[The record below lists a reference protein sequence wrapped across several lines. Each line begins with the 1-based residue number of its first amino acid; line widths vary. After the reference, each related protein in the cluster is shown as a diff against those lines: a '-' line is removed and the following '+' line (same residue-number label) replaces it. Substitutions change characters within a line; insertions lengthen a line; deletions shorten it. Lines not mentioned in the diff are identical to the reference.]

1 MKLSFT
7 RSRPYHGGMAHLL
20 TLLAA
25 LLMLACSAPEGPT
38 PAFDDQ
44 PVDRPN
50 PRQTSDEGQ
59 GTADSSITP
68 RDVGTEGL
76 GGAAP
81 QDPPVEDPE
90 APPEELEPEPE
101 PEPTPEPEPDCTE
114 GLLACDH
121 YHAIGWLDSAFPEPA
136 CQGLP
141 LIPGNAEGAASHA
154 YRTGDT
160 VCFWDGVTTW
170 DQPPVRVLTVWSPF
184 GGRAW
189 CNVSTTPGGFEC
201 GAVDDV
207 QTCGTWAVWYLAA
220 GEKDPTQYAPRRCP
234 G

>member
-1 MKLSFT
+1 MARLITLFT
-7 RSRPYHGGMAHLL
+7 
-20 TLLAA
+20 A
-25 LLMLACSAPEGPT
+25 LLMLACSASGVPT
-38 PAFDDQ
+38 PASDNL
-44 PVDRPN
+44 PADRPN

-59 GTADSSITP
+59 GVADLPITP
-68 RDVGTEGL
+68 RDDGTTGL

-81 QDPPVEDPE
+81 QDQDPPAEGPE
-90 APPEELEPEPE
+90 APPEELEP
-101 PEPTPEPEPDCTE
+101 TPEPEPDCME

-121 YHAIGWLDSAFPEPA
+121 YHALDWLDFAFPEPA

-160 VCFWDGVTTW
+160 VCFWDGVTAW
-170 DQPPVRVLTVWSPF
+170 DQSPVRVLTVWSPF

-189 CNVSTTPGGFEC
+189 CNVSTAPGGFEC

-207 QTCGTWAVWYLAA
+207 QTCGTWAVWYMAA
-220 GEKDPTQYAPRRCP
+220 KDEDPTRYAPRRCP